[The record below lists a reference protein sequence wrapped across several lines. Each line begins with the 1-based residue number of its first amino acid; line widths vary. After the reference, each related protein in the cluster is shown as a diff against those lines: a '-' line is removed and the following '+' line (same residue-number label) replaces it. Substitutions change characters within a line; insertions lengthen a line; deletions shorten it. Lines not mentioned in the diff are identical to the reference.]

1 MDEASLRGG
10 MWGKVTITLNIRYR
24 APSRLKTFFQLFP
37 HLSSTSLTSG
47 LDRTGNSSWSR
58 FALLRTGLDAPIH
71 TTIATIAIAIAIAIL
86 PLPIDSL
93 SFSIFLSLS
102 ILFLIGAVDT
112 LLTSPPQYILDSSPA
127 PRSAPSTTVHQRG
140 LEDRNS
146 LPQPTTN
153 NHTLSR

>member
-10 MWGKVTITLNIRYR
+10 MWGKVTITLNTRYR
-24 APSRLKTFFQLFP
+24 APSRLKTFFQLIP

-47 LDRTGNSSWSR
+47 LDWTGTSSWSR

-71 TTIATIAIAIAIAIL
+71 TTIATIAVAIAIL

-102 ILFLIGAVDT
+102 ILFLIGAVDI